1 MRKIISVI
9 LAALMLFSVMAV
21 SASAAGGVCNC
32 DDHVADSTCHCCIYC
47 PENPSYAYV
56 TPCHKTYDTSK
67 GQYVLTDT
75 YCCGACKGFID
86 NNGKCGCNCDCCTL
100 GIDGSMGDLSNPI
113 GGKWEEI
120 WDEDAQQ
127 SFVDGFQA
135 ILKRISDVFDKIFD
149 AIFEF
154 LRLDEVLPGARS

>member
-32 DDHVADSTCHCCIYC
+32 DDHVADSTCHCCVYC
-47 PENPSYAYV
+47 PENPSFAYV
-56 TPCHKTYDTSK
+56 TPCHKEYK
-67 GQYVLTDT
+67 NGKYVLKDT
-75 YCCGACKGFID
+75 YCCSDCRGMIN
-86 NNGKCGCNCDCCTL
+86 NNGECGCACDCCTL
-100 GIDGSMGDLSNPI
+100 NGDGTIGISKTPIAGD
-113 GGKWEEI
+113 WADV
-120 WDEDAQQ
+120 WDEEAQQ
-127 SFVDGFQA
+127 SFIDGFQA

-154 LRLDEVLPGARS
+154 LRLDDVLPGARD